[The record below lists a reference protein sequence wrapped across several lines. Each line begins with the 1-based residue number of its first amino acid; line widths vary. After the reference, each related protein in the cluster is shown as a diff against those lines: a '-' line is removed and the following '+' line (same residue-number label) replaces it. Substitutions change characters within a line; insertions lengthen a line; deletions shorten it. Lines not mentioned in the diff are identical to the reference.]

1 MIPYTKNY
9 PGHLAIQQGDV
20 IEVFGSTDC
29 GLLEGQV
36 RGTNRTGLFPIQYV
50 QEVNFRQKNIT
61 NVSTAPHHQQ
71 QQHHYMDKISMM
83 GGGGG
88 QGHVEQQQSDYNVLN
103 NNNANNNNNM
113 INANST
119 FHSNNQ
125 NGATSGQ
132 QYCSLTAPRIKRMWA
147 YIDTGA

>member
-9 PGHLAIQQGDV
+9 PGHLNIQPGDV

-36 RGTNRTGLFPIQYV
+36 RGSNRTGLFPIQYV

-61 NVSTAPHHQQ
+61 NVSTATTSQQMMHQQ
-71 QQHHYMDKISMM
+71 QQQQQQHYMDEIIGQSQPEKRDYNTLNNNDNSNNSTMNSSFHNNNQN

-88 QGHVEQQQSDYNVLN
+88 H
-103 NNNANNNNNM
+103 
-113 INANST
+113 
-119 FHSNNQ
+119 
-125 NGATSGQ
+125 
-132 QYCSLTAPRIKRMWA
+132 QYSSLTAPRIKRM
-147 YIDTGA
+147 